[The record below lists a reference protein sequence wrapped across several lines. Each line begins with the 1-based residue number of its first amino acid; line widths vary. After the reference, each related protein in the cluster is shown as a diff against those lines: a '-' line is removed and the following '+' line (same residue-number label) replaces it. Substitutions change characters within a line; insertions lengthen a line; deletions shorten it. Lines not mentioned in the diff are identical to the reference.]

1 MQALSPAGIAQM
13 QARVAE
19 TVAARDALAAA
30 LACQP
35 QVRRVYDS
43 AANYL
48 LVAFHD
54 GETVF
59 RHLADAGI
67 ILRDQH
73 HVPGLANHIR
83 ITIGSAT
90 ENAALLRALDN
101 CPA

>member
-1 MQALSPAGIAQM
+1 M

-19 TVAARDALAAA
+19 TVAARNALAAA
-30 LACQP
+30 LARHP
-35 QVRRVYDS
+35 QVRRVHDS

-54 GETVF
+54 GEAVF

-83 ITIGSAT
+83 ITIGSAD
-90 ENAALLRALDN
+90 ENAAVLQALDN
-101 CPA
+101 CPQ

>member
-1 MQALSPAGIAQM
+1 MKLHKIA
-13 QARVAE
+13 
-19 TVAARDALAAA
+19 ALAAA
-30 LACQP
+30 LARHP
-35 QVRRVYDS
+35 QVRGVYDS

-83 ITIGSAT
+83 ITIGSAAEMAET
-90 ENAALLRALDN
+90 LTVLKQ
-101 CPA
+101 C